1 MPMSTESGF
10 GASDIPASGV
20 MTDYLLP
27 LRQNVKAKLSVPSDL
42 TPDEAKKIMK
52 FIREFL
58 L

>member
-1 MPMSTESGF
+1 MIEREIRSDHPEGLMSGT
-10 GASDIPASGV
+10 V
-20 MTDYLLP
+20 MTDYLMP
-27 LRQNVKAKLSVPSDL
+27 LRKNVKAKLSVPSDL

>member
-1 MPMSTESGF
+1 MSAEDKYPTEVVPIG
-10 GASDIPASGV
+10 GTV
-20 MTDYLLP
+20 MTDYLMP
-27 LRQNVKAKLSVPSDL
+27 LRKNVKAKLSVPSDL